1 MLRDGWTPLEGGNVN
16 VVARQGGVLRRQL
29 SAASPA
35 VHELLEHLGR
45 LEVPLTPRL
54 RGSDERHEYLSFLPG
69 EAVFRPWPAAVLS
82 NVWLTELGAWLR
94 TYHDAVRGFRLQGT
108 FIWGPTEPTP
118 EMIVC
123 HGDLGP
129 WNCLQQGG
137 RLSGVIDW
145 DSARYGHPL
154 DDVAEL
160 ALEAVPLHNRLKDT
174 SGEVSK
180 SVLTARLSTFC
191 QAYGV
196 SVREVLG
203 HVPIYLQMVI
213 DDTLELSNR
222 GVEPFAAFE
231 RGGIVTELGADLQA
245 FRRIWS

>member
-1 MLRDGWTPLEGGNVN
+1 MPEDNWTPLTGGNVN
-16 VVARQGGVLRRQL
+16 TVAQRGEVVRRQL

-35 VHELLEHLGR
+35 VHELLRHLEQ

-54 RGSDERHEYLSFLPG
+54 QSSDEKYEYLNFLPG
-69 EAVFRPWPAAVLS
+69 KAVFRPWPAAVLS
-82 NVWLTELGAWLR
+82 DAWLTDLGAWLR
-94 TYHDAVRGFRLQGT
+94 TYHGAVRGFRVQGT
-108 FIWGPTEPTP
+108 FLWGPSEPAH
-118 EMIVC
+118 EMVIC

-145 DSARYGHPL
+145 DSARYGHPF

-180 SVLTARLSTFC
+180 SVLTARLSAFC

-196 SVREVLG
+196 AVQEVLE
-203 HVPIYLQMVI
+203 HIPVYLQMVI
-213 DDTLELSNR
+213 DDTLELAVR
-222 GVEPFAAFE
+222 GREPFAAFE
-231 RGGIVTELGADLQA
+231 RGGIVTELETDLQA
-245 FRRIWS
+245 YRRTWC

>member
-1 MLRDGWTPLEGGNVN
+1 MKDDWTPLEGGNVN
-16 VVARQGGVLRRQL
+16 TVSQRGEVVRRQL

-35 VHELLEHLGR
+35 VHELLGYLGR

-54 RGSDERHEYLSFLPG
+54 QGSDERYEYLSFLPG
-69 EAVFRPWPAAVLS
+69 EAVFRPWPAAVLTE
-82 NVWLTELGAWLR
+82 VWVTELGAWLQ
-94 TYHDAVRGFRLQGT
+94 TYHDAVRGFRIRGT
-108 FIWGPTEPTP
+108 FLWGPTEPTP
-118 EMIVC
+118 EMLIC

-180 SVLTARLSTFC
+180 SVRTARLSAFC

-196 SVREVLG
+196 SMQEVLK
-203 HVPIYLQMVI
+203 HVPVYLQMVI
-213 DDTLELSNR
+213 DDTRELSVR
-222 GVEPFAAFE
+222 GTEPFASFE
-231 RGGIVTELGADLQA
+231 KGGIVTELETDLQA
-245 FRRIWS
+245 FRHTWD